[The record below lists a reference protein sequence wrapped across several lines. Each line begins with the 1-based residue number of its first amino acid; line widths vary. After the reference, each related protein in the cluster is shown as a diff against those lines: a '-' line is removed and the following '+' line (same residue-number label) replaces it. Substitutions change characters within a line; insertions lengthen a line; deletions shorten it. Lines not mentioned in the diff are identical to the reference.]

1 MKYTYS
7 IANDT
12 AQGICEGFTLQNQ
25 IKAAGLSAVES
36 VSTNGDVLDINFPS
50 ELAQNDLDILD
61 GVVAAHTGKT
71 TAEQLATYLDV
82 SVFPFCKELIN
93 TFAAENISMGITQAG
108 KTAHL
113 LGLFIK
119 KYPIPNES
127 LGISLKA
134 CFDSGSL
141 YAGLE
146 VIQYV
151 RNNPSEFDGLSPFVT
166 DARLL
171 AMKNK
176 IEAFL
181 GLPLSS

>member
-7 IANDT
+7 IATDT
-12 AQGICEGFTLQNQ
+12 AQARCEGFTLQNQ
-25 IKAAGLSAVES
+25 IKAAGLSTIERVI
-36 VSTNGDVLDINFPS
+36 TNGDVLDIYFPT
-50 ELAQNDLDILD
+50 ELAQNELDTLD

-71 TAEQLATYLDV
+71 TAEQLADYLDN

-108 KTAHL
+108 KTPHL
-113 LGLFIK
+113 LGLFTK
-119 KYPIPNES
+119 KYPIPNAN

-141 YAGLE
+141 YAALA

-151 RNNPSEFDGLSPFVT
+151 RDNPTEFDGLSPFVT

-171 AMKNK
+171 SMKNK

>member
-7 IANDT
+7 IATDT

-25 IKAAGLSAVES
+25 IKAAGLSSVERVVTS
-36 VSTNGDVLDINFPS
+36 GDVLDIHFPA
-50 ELAQNDLDILD
+50 ELAQNELDTLD

-71 TAEQLATYLDV
+71 TAEQLAVYLNE
-82 SVFPFCKELIN
+82 SVFPFCAELIN

-108 KTAHL
+108 KAAHL
-113 LGLFIK
+113 LGLFTK
-119 KYPIPNES
+119 KYPIPNET

-141 YAGLE
+141 YAALD

-151 RNNPSEFDGLSPFVT
+151 RNNPSDISGLAPFVT

-171 AMKNK
+171 SMKNK
-176 IEAFL
+176 IETFL
-181 GLPLSS
+181 GLPLST